1 MRDDK
6 MTFSSGL
13 VCGLL
18 LLLVSAASAD
28 TAGSGQKIHFNIPAQ
43 RADLSL
49 TTFAQQARLTLIV
62 PFDLVRART
71 TNKLEGE
78 YGVKEAIRILLR
90 GTGLQAQAGDDNQ
103 LSIAVD
109 QPSGGTQT
117 MNEKADRPAGILA
130 LFAALL
136 VGAPSAAAAENASPG
151 IVEEIVVTALKRTST
166 LQDTP
171 IAISA
176 LTSEGLERVGADDFV
191 DFVGSVPGLTLRDN
205 GPGAT
210 RPIIRG
216 IASPGEPQVG
226 VYFDEA
232 LVVGA
237 PGTAN
242 DAGLRSPELKP
253 FDLERVEVLKGP
265 QGTLYG
271 GGSMGGTLRFIT
283 KKPNAEKFAGRISLE
298 GSTVRYGDSG
308 FQVNGM
314 INVPIIEDQLAVRI
328 VGFKR
333 DDPGFIDN
341 TAYGQDDINDVD
353 TEGGRVALRWTPTD
367 RFTATGTIYYQDQN
381 VGGGFHFNPSID
393 DDNPQTDAISR
404 EPYNDEQVL
413 YNLTLEYGF
422 DWADALYS
430 YSWFDRN
437 AVFRFHNGFTGFP
450 FPPVLSTQPEP
461 LQALSHEFRL
471 SSAGDNRV
479 DWTVGA
485 FYSDRNAFV
494 DSRVEYPNADGYVTE
509 DLFMFRRTVN
519 SDLVQRAVYG
529 EATYHVTDRLAL
541 TAGVRYYDIDSGS
554 DVVNRV
560 NIPGFGLPSG
570 TPGRVLPYRVNA
582 TRGSD
587 DGTIFKVHGAFDVT
601 DDVLAYASF
610 SQGYRPGGANQNT
623 SSIALTDPGN
633 MGVPEEFRSDTL
645 DSYEIGIR
653 SQWFDNR
660 ITLNGAVYY
669 IDWSDIV
676 LGARSATGLFGFLN
690 NADSAE
696 ATGFEL
702 ESILDLG
709 QDFRVT
715 AAVSYVN
722 AELDADA
729 PPNRAS
735 ATLSRSGLKGDAI
748 PNVPEWTFNASM
760 EYGHPLPWM
769 GGLRGY
775 VYLNVNYIGESF
787 ADFNE
792 FLLDIN
798 TLEPTTT
805 PNSWHNRQGDYAIVD
820 LRAGVEG
827 EGWEVVLFVE
837 NVFDERAITQIFED
851 NFRTPPGQNF
861 LEKPRTLGVMLSKAF

>member
-1 MRDDK
+1 MIQLTHYLKNRGK
-6 MTFSSGL
+6 NSS
-13 VCGLL
+13 
-18 LLLVSAASAD
+18 SA
-28 TAGSGQKIHFNIPAQ
+28 
-43 RADLSL
+43 L
-49 TTFAQQARLTLIV
+49 LTLTAV
-62 PFDLVRART
+62 FMLLATAPVSLSAQD
-71 TNKLEGE
+71 
-78 YGVKEAIRILLR
+78 AI
-90 GTGLQAQAGDDNQ
+90 
-103 LSIAVD
+103 
-109 QPSGGTQT
+109 
-117 MNEKADRPAGILA
+117 
-130 LFAALL
+130 
-136 VGAPSAAAAENASPG
+136 
-151 IVEEIVVTALKRTST
+151 EEIVVTALKRTST

-176 LTSEGLERVGADDFV
+176 LTSSGLERVGADDFV

-237 PGTAN
+237 PGTTN

-283 KKPNAEKFAGRISLE
+283 SKPDTTEFAGKLSLE

-341 TAYGQDDINDVD
+341 TAYGEDNINDVD
-353 TEGGRVALRWTPTD
+353 TEGGRVMLRWTPTD
-367 RFTATGTIYYQDQN
+367 RFTATGAIYYQDQN
-381 VGGGFHFNPSID
+381 VGGGFHFNPGID
-393 DDNPQTDAISR
+393 ADNPQTDAISR

-437 AVFRFHNGFTGFP
+437 AVFRFHNGFTGVP

-471 SSAGDNRV
+471 SSSGDNAV

-494 DSRVEYPNADGYVTE
+494 DSRVQYPDADGRIAQDDVF
-509 DLFMFRRTVN
+509 LFRRTVN
-519 SDLVQRAVYG
+519 SDLIQRAVYG
-529 EATYHVTDRLAL
+529 EATWRATDRLAL

-560 NIPGFGLPSG
+560 NVVFFRPPG
-570 TPGRVLPYRVNA
+570 TPGVALPYRVNA

-633 MGVPEEFRSDTL
+633 VGVPEEFRADTL

-676 LGARSATGLFGFLN
+676 LEGRSATGLFAFLN

-702 ESILDLG
+702 ESIFDLG
-709 QDFRVT
+709 EDFRLT

-748 PNVPEWTFNASM
+748 PNVPDWTFNASM

-775 VYLNVNYIGESF
+775 VYLNVNYTGENFS
-787 ADFNE
+787 DYNG

-798 TLEPTTT
+798 TLESTAT
-805 PNSWHNRQGDYAIVD
+805 PNVVYNRQGDYAIVD

-827 EGWEVVLFVE
+827 EDWAVALFLE
-837 NVFDERAITQIFED
+837 NVFDERAITQIFEGAP
-851 NFRTPPGQNF
+851 FRPDPGQNF
-861 LEKPRTLGVMLSKAF
+861 LEKPRTLGVMLSKDF

>member
-1 MRDDK
+1 MLRPNSIL
-6 MTFSSGL
+6 TVPVILFS
-13 VCGLL
+13 
-18 LLLVSAASAD
+18 
-28 TAGSGQKIHFNIPAQ
+28 F
-43 RADLSL
+43 
-49 TTFAQQARLTLIV
+49 
-62 PFDLVRART
+62 
-71 TNKLEGE
+71 
-78 YGVKEAIRILLR
+78 
-90 GTGLQAQAGDDNQ
+90 Q
-103 LSIAVD
+103 LS
-109 QPSGGTQT
+109 QT
-117 MNEKADRPAGILA
+117 VLA
-130 LFAALL
+130 QD
-136 VGAPSAAAAENASPG
+136 S
-151 IVEEIVVTALKRTST
+151 IEEIVVTALKRSST

-205 GPGAT
+205 GPGST

-226 VYFDEA
+226 IYFDEA

-237 PGTAN
+237 PGTTN
-242 DAGLRSPELKP
+242 DAGARSPELKP

-283 KKPNAEKFAGRISLE
+283 RKPNAEKFEGKISIE

-314 INVPIIEDQLAVRI
+314 VNIPIIQDQLAVR
-328 VGFKR
+328 VVAFKR
-333 DDPGFIDN
+333 DDPGFVDN
-341 TAYGQDDINDVD
+341 VAYGKDDINDVD
-353 TEGGRVALRWTPTD
+353 TEGGRVAIRWTPTD
-367 RFTATGTIYYQDQN
+367 RITATGTVYYQDQN

-393 DDNPQTDAISR
+393 NDNPKTGALSR

-430 YSWFDRN
+430 YSWYDRD

-471 SSAGDNRV
+471 SSSGQNVV

-494 DSRVEYPNADGYVTE
+494 DSRVQYPDANGEIAD
-509 DLFMFRRTVN
+509 DRIFLFRRTVN

-529 EATYHVTDRLAL
+529 EATWHVTDRFAL
-541 TAGVRYYDIDSGS
+541 TAGVRYYDVDSGS

-560 NIPGFGLPSG
+560 NVPGLGLPSG
-570 TPGRVLPYRVNA
+570 TPGINLPHRINV
-582 TRGSD
+582 TRGSE
-587 DGTIFKVHGAFDVT
+587 DGTIFKVHGAFDLT

-610 SQGYRPGGANQNT
+610 SQGFRPGGANQNT

-633 MGVPEEFRSDTL
+633 VGVPEEFRSDTL
-645 DSYEIGIR
+645 DSYEIGIH

-660 ITLNGAVYY
+660 LTLNGAVYY

-676 LGARSATGLFGFLN
+676 LGGRSATGLFGFLN

-702 ESILDLG
+702 ESAFDLG
-709 QDFRVT
+709 KDFRLT
-715 AAVSYVN
+715 AALSYVN

-729 PPNRAS
+729 PVNRAGRNH
-735 ATLSRSGLKGDAI
+735 SRSGLKGDAI
-748 PNVPEWTFNASM
+748 PDVPEWTFNASM
-760 EYGHPLPWM
+760 EYGHTLPWM
-769 GGLRGY
+769 GLRGY
-775 VYLNVNYIGESF
+775 FYLNVNYIGEHFS
-787 ADFNE
+787 DYNE

-798 TLEPTTT
+798 TLVPTTG
-805 PNSWHNRQGDYAIVD
+805 PNSSYNRQGDYAILD

-827 EGWEVVLFVE
+827 DDWEVALFLE
-837 NVFDERAITQIFED
+837 NVFDERAITHIFED
-851 NFRTPPGQNF
+851 STFRLDPGQNF
-861 LEKPRTLGVMLSKAF
+861 LEKPRTLGVMLSRDF